1 LTSWMAGG
9 RGGGQDRGG
18 GRRGPIGMPG
28 VPDDGGGGGS
38 GGGGAAADGQHAVL
52 RQMLEDIRKQCKSL
66 EGRLQEQKGREAS
79 AEAEIEERSQRLK
92 DAEDKMFKSAHEVPA
107 LIIIIFVPYY
117 APLASLRSYSYP
129 PPLRGRS

>member
-1 LTSWMAGG
+1 M
-9 RGGGQDRGG
+9 
-18 GRRGPIGMPG
+18 GMPG
-28 VPDDGGGGGS
+28 VPDDGGGGGGGS
-38 GGGGAAADGQHAVL
+38 GGGAAAADGQHAVL